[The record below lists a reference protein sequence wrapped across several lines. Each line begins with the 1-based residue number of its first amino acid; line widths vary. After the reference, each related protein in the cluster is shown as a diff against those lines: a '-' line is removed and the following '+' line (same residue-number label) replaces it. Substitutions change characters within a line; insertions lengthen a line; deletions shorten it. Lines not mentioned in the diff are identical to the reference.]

1 MIRVPTDRTPTHP
14 GEMLVAEFLKP
25 MDLTQ
30 RELADAIHVP
40 YQRINEIVNGKRG
53 MTPSTALRLEK
64 FLGMSASFW
73 LNLQLRWDLY
83 FAQRAE
89 KDELAT
95 ITPYPMTNVPG

>member
-1 MIRVPTDRTPTHP
+1 MSCLQIKP
-14 GEMLVAEFLKP
+14 GV
-25 MDLTQ
+25 DLTYILCYDVGCDIKQ
-30 RELADAIHVP
+30 EKQSVI
-40 YQRINEIVNGKRG
+40 QRINEIINGKRG

-89 KDELAT
+89 QDELAT
-95 ITPYPMTNVPG
+95 ITPYPMADAST